1 MPWFL
6 YLAFKQLFP
15 TGRRFPFFT
24 FMSGLGVAVGVA
36 LLVVATSIMGG
47 FGQGIRAMI
56 VDTQGE
62 IQVMGID
69 GMIEDS
75 VAAVAAVEKFPGV
88 AGASPYAKGVVL
100 MRYQNRPAYPGIIG
114 VDLAR
119 VEKVIPLDRYMVQGR
134 LEDLDDDSI
143 ILSVK
148 LAGKIGARVGSEI
161 EVVSPLAIEKFKQ
174 DEVMLPRVLRV
185 AGIFQIGHQHLDS
198 DLAIAP
204 LRLMQEL
211 YGLGKT
217 VHGLNVRLKPG
228 VDEFKTSAAMNSGLF
243 ATGGLRAMTWFE
255 SEAGFQSI
263 IRFEKYMIFFLLTFI
278 VMVAALSI
286 MSSLLI
292 SVVRKTREIGLLGAL
307 GGSSRQVAACF
318 CAQGFILGVV
328 GTGGG
333 LALAWLVL
341 TFRNDI
347 VRVLAKLTVGP
358 EVFEQ
363 FYGFVNLPSHTTTD
377 DLVLIIIGAIVA
389 STLAG
394 LVPAW
399 RAAKLKPVEAL
410 RSE

>member
-62 IQVMGID
+62 IQVVSAGAID
-69 GMIEDS
+69 DAPALIAGL
-75 VAAVAAVEKFPGV
+75 EKVPGV
-88 AGASPYAKGVVL
+88 AGATPYARGTVML
-100 MRYQNRPAYPGIIG
+100 MFENRPDYPGIIG

-119 VEKVIPLDRYMVQGR
+119 VGKVIPLDRYMLQGT
-134 LEDLDDDSI
+134 LEDLDDDSV
-143 ILSVK
+143 ILSAQLAAK
-148 LAGKIGARVGSEI
+148 LGVRVGN
-161 EVVSPLAIEKFKQ
+161 EVQIVSPLILEKLNQ
-174 DEVMLPRVLRV
+174 DEVMLPRMVRV
-185 AGIFQIGHQHLDS
+185 AGVFQIGHQHLDRA
-198 DLAIAP
+198 LVIAP
-204 LRLMQEL
+204 IRLMQEL
-211 YGLGKT
+211 YGLGRS
-217 VHGLNVRLKPG
+217 VHGINVRLKPG
-228 VDEFKTSAAMNSGLF
+228 VDEFAKAAEINAAPFMRGKH
-243 ATGGLRAMTWFE
+243 AMTWFQ
-255 SEAGFQSI
+255 SEADFQSI
-263 IRFEKYMIFFLLTFI
+263 VRFEKYMIFFLLTFI
-278 VMVAALSI
+278 VVVAALSI

-318 CAQGFILGVV
+318 CTQGFILGLV
-328 GTGGG
+328 GTGAG
-333 LALAWLVL
+333 LALAWVVL

-363 FYGFVNLPSHTTTD
+363 FYGFVNLPSHTTRD
-377 DLVLIIIGAIVA
+377 DLTLIIVGSILA